1 MYNINIGG
9 EIMSLSRINEFNK
22 FKEEMKNWGIE
33 KEKKK
38 VRVSTYIWTM
48 IISLSILIGIGV
60 LIETQRSQAIKE
72 NLMMDSSG
80 GVFDITQYGD
90 FSEEFINSYVN
101 KNTDYIIED
110 ISSRYLEEDELIN
123 YTKSE
128 LALIRNEI
136 FAKHGYMYE
145 TEPYIT
151 YFENKYWYEGYRT
164 DISYDE
170 LTLEEQSN
178 IKLIKSLEDK
188 LSGNK

>member
-1 MYNINIGG
+1 
-9 EIMSLSRINEFNK
+9 MSLSRINEFNK